1 MASPAR
7 ILIVDD
13 EEDVRHVL
21 QLMIEQEGYACQTA
35 TNGAEGLAALRR
47 QDFDIVLT
55 DLRMPEMD
63 GIGLLAAIHEAG
75 MEAVPV
81 VMTAF
86 SDVPSAVETMKLGAF
101 EFLSKP
107 VDFSTLQRVLATV
120 VEYARVRRY
129 SRAMEWKLQSM
140 GQLAAGIAHE
150 INTPI
155 QYVGDNLRFLQD
167 AFNGLS
173 VLLTQH
179 QRLLAASQAGAVPDT
194 LVRQVEAAMETA
206 EIGYL
211 SAEIP
216 KAIQQSL
223 AGIERVVDIVRAMRE
238 FVHPDT
244 GEKAMVDLNSAI
256 ASTLS
261 VARNEWKYVA
271 DLVTRFDPDLPLVP
285 CLPGDFNQVVLNL
298 TINAAQAI
306 AEVVG
311 DGTNGKGTITVST
324 RHDGDW
330 AEVCLSDTG
339 PGIPEDIRPKIFDPF
354 FTTKA
359 VGKGTGQGLAIS
371 RAIVEEKHGG
381 TLTFETET
389 GAGTTFSIRLPL
401 YPTQGERAHDRD
413 SALRG

>member
-1 MASPAR
+1 
-7 ILIVDD
+7 
-13 EEDVRHVL
+13 
-21 QLMIEQEGYACQTA
+21 
-35 TNGAEGLAALRR
+35 GAEGLVALRR

-63 GIGLLAAIHEAG
+63 GIDLLAAIHEAG

-86 SDVPSAVETMKLGAF
+86 SDVSSAVETMKLGAF

-120 VEYARVRRY
+120 VEYARVRRH

-179 QRLLAASQAGAVPDT
+179 QRLLAASRAGAVPDT
-194 LVRQVEAAMETA
+194 LVRQVESAVETA
-206 EIGYL
+206 EIEYL

-223 AGIERVVDIVRAMRE
+223 EGIERVVDIVRAMRE

-244 GEKAMVDLNSAI
+244 GEKAMVDLNNAI
-256 ASTLS
+256 ASTMS

-298 TINAAQAI
+298 TVNAAQAI

-311 DGTNGKGTITVST
+311 DGTNGKGTIIVST
-324 RHDGDW
+324 RRDGDW
-330 AEVCLSDTG
+330 AEVCLNDTG
-339 PGIPEDIRPKIFDPF
+339 PGIPEDIRSKIFDPF

-381 TLTFETET
+381 TLTFETEM
-389 GAGTTFSIRLPL
+389 GAGTTFIIRLPM
-401 YPTQGERAHDRD
+401 RA
-413 SALRG
+413 